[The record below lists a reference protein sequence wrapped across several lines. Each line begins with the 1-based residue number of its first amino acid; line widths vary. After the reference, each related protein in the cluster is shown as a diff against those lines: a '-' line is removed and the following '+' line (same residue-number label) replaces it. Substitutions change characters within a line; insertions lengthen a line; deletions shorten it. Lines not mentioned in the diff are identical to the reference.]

1 MFAKREGRLLRS
13 YALSLQRAY
22 LRPIYGLRFCST
34 TSQTEPPLTSKKLKR
49 KAPGHWW
56 SIQNKRTL
64 LESIGKEL
72 GIKEVGLLGCS
83 YLLIINA

>member
-1 MFAKREGRLLRS
+1 MSSWNLLMLKREGRLLRS

-22 LRPIYGLRFCST
+22 QRPVYGLCFCST
-34 TSQTEPPLTSKKLKR
+34 TSQTESPLTHNKSKR

-56 SIQNKRTL
+56 GIQNKRTL

-72 GIKEVGLLGCS
+72 GIKEVVYALV
-83 YLLIINA
+83 